1 MHNRILV
8 LQISH
13 INLKRKEILVIPFYY
28 VCDMIANINSAVLFI
43 IIANVLVSMK
53 GFNDYSFL
61 DKFKFQVGKI
71 LSGEKIRMFTS
82 GFLHVDWAHLGFNMY
97 ALYLFGGIVAGM
109 LGVTN
114 FLIIYFLSLL
124 GGSLYSLKYHK
135 NESYYSAV
143 GASGAVSG
151 IIYAS
156 ILLYPEMEL
165 YLFFIPIPIPGY
177 IFGVGYLLY
186 SIYGMK
192 KQIGNVGHSAHLGGA
207 IGGFAITLL
216 LNPSLFSANTFMVVL
231 LAVPIVL
238 LLLFGD
244 KLKSS

>member
-1 MHNRILV
+1 
-8 LQISH
+8 
-13 INLKRKEILVIPFYY
+13 
-28 VCDMIANINSAVLFI
+28 MIENINTALLLI
-43 IIANVLVSMK
+43 IIANVLVSIK
-53 GFNDYSFL
+53 GFSDAAFL
-61 DKFKFQVGKI
+61 DKFKFQVGKV
-71 LSGEKIRMFTS
+71 LSGEKIRILTS

-97 ALYLFGGIVAGM
+97 ALYLFGGIVAGI
-109 LGVTN
+109 LGATS

-124 GGSLYSLKYHK
+124 AGSLYALKFHK

-151 IIYAS
+151 IVYAS
-156 ILLYPEMEL
+156 ILLYPDMSL